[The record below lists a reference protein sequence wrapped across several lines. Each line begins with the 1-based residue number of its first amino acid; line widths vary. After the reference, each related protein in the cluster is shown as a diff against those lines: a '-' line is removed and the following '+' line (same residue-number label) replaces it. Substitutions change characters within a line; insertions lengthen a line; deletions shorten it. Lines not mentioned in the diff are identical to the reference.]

1 MTALDRLSDD
11 DLLQRLHQAV
21 RALPDA
27 PAALQ
32 RAAIALWPL
41 QPAGALAGLA
51 QSALRQLAAVLSF
64 DSWAAPALAPGMRSL
79 RSTTRHLLFSSLGR
93 DIDLRIAPAAGAF
106 TLTGQILGPDE
117 AGQIELAPLPDA
129 APAQHVSALDAL
141 GEFRIDGVARGH
153 YRLSLRLGND
163 LITLPPIEV
172 GDPLPSPPP
181 GDRSG
186 H

>member
-1 MTALDRLSDD
+1 MTALDHLSDD

-32 RAAIALWPL
+32 RAAIGLWPA
-41 QPAGALAGLA
+41 QPASKLPGLA
-51 QSALRQLAAVLSF
+51 QAALRQLAAVLSF

-79 RSTTRHLLFSSLGR
+79 RAPTRHLLFSAFGR
-93 DIDLRIAPAAGAF
+93 DIDLRITPAAGAF

-117 AGQIELAPLPDA
+117 TGQIELAALPVA
-129 APAQHVSALDAL
+129 ASALQVSPLDAL
-141 GEFRIDGVARGH
+141 GEFRIDGVARGQ
-153 YRLSLRLGND
+153 YQMCLRLGED

-172 GDPLPSPPP
+172 GDPLPGPPINGP
-181 GDRSG
+181 E